1 MKIFQVECVIFNVI
15 ILHSSKHPP
24 RAKAA
29 AAAASSSP
37 LADNIILPVTEYS
50 GKENFIIIIRG

>member
-29 AAAASSSP
+29 AAASSSP
-37 LADNIILPVTEYS
+37 LVDNIILPGTEYS